1 MDIIQGFAK
10 NAELSDNANGGVT
23 APFGELSAISL
34 TFSRNIKNYA
44 NSAKFPG
51 VEFVSFKT
59 INDKN
64 VDIDINTFVSNTIVN
79 VGYWTYKQSNA
90 GLIPANT
97 QKTTFINY
105 IIDEFSNLV
114 NSYGLKTGLTNI
126 EIGEILDTPIA
137 GRRLPDYIAFT
148 IKDDTKVSNV
158 KLWFNDNRFQTQYMY
173 YEMEVVPPVG
183 VIDLLN
189 GTTVDVSNLINS
201 TTKTQ
206 VINQINAI
214 TQNNRETYIYPIS
227 LIWHNPKNPTSTL
240 NTEWFVIIYGNAG
253 IDNDAVKDAIR
264 TYIATK
270 SGIKIWTSI
279 YPDLY
284 SESEFVIIPF
294 WDQLASVDNGYD
306 ASLYRSAISK
316 AQLANIEVKQLP
328 GSYNTV
334 ADFESYK
341 KQNLI
346 TASTTYR
353 ALMFMSLG
361 NPNNIQGKFNL
372 LMLFPDYMDIPTNS
386 PDFNRMSNNTQ
397 NFCLKLNEALH
408 KCFEYSKSKSIP
420 LGYSLATKSNR
431 EYLGFDFN
439 GFKFFVMTRVGYL
452 KNT

>member
-10 NAELSDNANGGVT
+10 NAELADNATGIV
-23 APFGELSAISL
+23 APFGELSPVSL

-44 NSAKFPG
+44 NSAKYPG
-51 VEFVSFKT
+51 VEFISFKT
-59 INDKN
+59 INDQN
-64 VDIDINTFVSNTIVN
+64 VNIEINSFVANTIVSL
-79 VGYWTYKQSNA
+79 GYWTYKQSTA
-90 GLIPANT
+90 GLIPANA
-97 QKTTFINY
+97 QKATFISY
-105 IIDEFSNLV
+105 IDDEFSNLV
-114 NSYGLKTGLTNI
+114 NSYGLKTKLTNI
-126 EIGEILDTPIA
+126 DVGEILDTPVA

-148 IKDDTKVSNV
+148 ITDDTKVSNV

-173 YEMEVVPPVG
+173 YEMEVIPPVG
-183 VIDLLN
+183 VLDLLN

-206 VINQINAI
+206 VINQINSI
-214 TQNNRETYIYPIS
+214 TQDNRGTYLYPIN
-227 LIWHNPKNPTSTL
+227 LIWHNPNNPTSTL

-264 TYIATK
+264 TYIATN
-270 SGIKIWTSI
+270 SGIKNWTSI

-294 WDQLASVDNGYD
+294 WDQLATVNNGYD
-306 ASLYRSAISK
+306 EGLYRSAITK
-316 AQLANIEVKQLP
+316 AQLTNIEKKQIP
-328 GSYNTV
+328 VSYNTV
-334 ADFESYK
+334 SDFESYK
-341 KQNLI
+341 MQNLI

-353 ALMFMSLG
+353 SLMFMSLG
-361 NPNNIQGKFNL
+361 NPNNIKGTFNL

-386 PDFNRMSNNTQ
+386 PDFNRMSNTTQ

-408 KCFEYSKSKSIP
+408 KCFEYSKSKATP

-452 KNT
+452 KNS